1 MNIIKNS
8 PVHNSD
14 PGENYGLINLLHRVG
29 IEEWGRLQHTVHGE
43 LLQIKDT
50 NKMPEDVDLYW
61 LLLNTKNRKAKGEE
75 ARVII
80 QDKTIQKSAAI
91 FKSL

>member
-1 MNIIKNS
+1 MKN
-8 PVHNSD
+8 
-14 PGENYGLINLLHRVG
+14 
-29 IEEWGRLQHTVHGE
+29 EEDFSTQYMGE

-61 LLLNTKNRKAKGEE
+61 FLLNTQNRKAKGEE

-80 QDKTIQKSAAI
+80 QDKTSQKSAAI